1 MTSTTHPSTM
11 QLSDLPSFQIDLFLP
26 RYQPMRWGEWEVR
39 ISGMNLVPGY
49 WSGSVL
55 VQGMAALLRG
65 SETWMSMTPFEIESQ
80 EIGVRLSRGH
90 VLICG
95 LGIGWSAMT
104 CALREDVTEVTV
116 VERDPEVIALFAAL
130 GVADQLPPAAR
141 QKIRIVE
148 GDAFAFRPSSRV
160 DLLMPDIWHPLVS
173 DGRVQEVQRMQA
185 NVGAAAVYFWGQEME
200 IARHARAAG
209 RAIDDAGVAATIAD
223 FGLPLIGPA
232 FADYSSKVAT
242 VAERWMR
249 DRWLTTRA

>member
-1 MTSTTHPSTM
+1 MPTTLVP
-11 QLSDLPSFQIDLFLP
+11 FQTDLFVP
-26 RYQPMRWGEWEVR
+26 IYKAMQQGPWELRV
-39 ISGMNLVPGY
+39 SGMNLVPGY
-49 WSGSVL
+49 WSGPVL

-65 SETWMSMTPFEIESQ
+65 GETWMSMTPYEIESQ

-90 VLICG
+90 VLIHG
-95 LGIGWSAMT
+95 LGMGWSALA
-104 CALREDVTEVTV
+104 CALRPEVTEVTV
-116 VERDPEVIALFAAL
+116 VERDADVIAIYEAL
-130 GVADQLPPAAR
+130 GVANQLFDADRA
-141 QKIRIVE
+141 KIRIVE

-173 DGRVQEVQRMQA
+173 DGRVREVQRLRA
-185 NVGAAAVYFWGQEME
+185 NAGAASVYFWGQEME

-223 FGLPLIGPA
+223 FALPLIGPA

-249 DRWLTTRA
+249 GRWLS